1 MMMGFSGAVQWW
13 EEWQLR
19 VLVLASLFLQFFL
32 FVAAP
37 LRKRCIPGW
46 FRFVI
51 WLAYLGSDAVAIYAL
66 AALFNRH
73 KKGEWASAHRES
85 ANMEA
90 LWAPILLVHLG
101 GQDGIVAYNIEDN
114 ELWTRHV
121 LTAVSQVSVTH
132 LSSPLFF
139 LSLFL
144 LHFPTINMCPH
155 LERRI
160 D

>member
-1 MMMGFSGAVQWW
+1 MMGFSGAVQWW

-66 AALFNRH
+66 ASCSLQPTQEGGVGIRAPRERQH
-73 KKGEWASAHRES
+73 GGTVGAHL
-85 ANMEA
+85 AG
-90 LWAPILLVHLG
+90 APRRPGRDRCLQHRR
-101 GQDGIVAYNIEDN
+101 QRAMD
-114 ELWTRHV
+114 
-121 LTAVSQVSVTH
+121 TACPNSSVSS
-132 LSSPLFF
+132 
-139 LSLFL
+139 
-144 LHFPTINMCPH
+144 
-155 LERRI
+155 
-160 D
+160 